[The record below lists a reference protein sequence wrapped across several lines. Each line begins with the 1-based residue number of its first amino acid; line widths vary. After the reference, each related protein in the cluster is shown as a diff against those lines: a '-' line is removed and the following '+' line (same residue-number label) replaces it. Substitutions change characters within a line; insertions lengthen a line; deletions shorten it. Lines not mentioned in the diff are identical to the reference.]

1 MSVIATTESTA
12 WSPTDAL
19 LGFVDTWR
27 GTPLP
32 RDVHQRAKQ
41 VVLDTLACYV
51 GATGLA
57 SGRVLKA
64 FAEES
69 TGSLE
74 LFPFSSGVS
83 PDAAAFVSASLTNLL
98 DADDTFY
105 NRAHICAP
113 MVVPTLILG
122 SLHGRSLRDAVRAIA
137 IAYEVTA
144 RIALSCA
151 ARYYTVEGNKVRS
164 AAVAGFSWVAPGAAL
179 ALGLIRG
186 LDEAALRSA
195 FGVAAYGAPVPTNSN
210 WHVDYPPESMTKY
223 CHYAAAAQS
232 AMSAVALAAHGFVG
246 PGRVFDGPHGFRR
259 LIGAVDWDDT
269 AIRDGIPGRWA
280 VSETSLKRYP
290 ACRLWHGALYGLELL
305 ASQHDVAVEQI
316 KSVDVKLGM
325 LNPMQ
330 VRLATE
336 QPSLTEISAQF
347 SVPYDAAQVLERR
360 TPGPAWYRPEQ
371 LRSERTMS
379 LMKRIHVSVDP
390 ELNSQMAE
398 EVKRVGHFGFRTT
411 WAVAITL
418 DSGRVLTQSG
428 GNAPGD
434 PFIPELNTPFDET
447 KAKFRQY
454 YEQARRAAPSDQ
466 AQQTLLDDN
475 ATCAEV
481 LAALQ

>member
-1 MSVIATTESTA
+1 MSVTTTTESTA
-12 WSPTDAL
+12 WSATDAL
-19 LGFVDTWR
+19 LGFADAWR

-32 RDVHQRAKQ
+32 PDVHTRTKQ

-51 GATGLA
+51 GATALTA
-57 SGRVLKA
+57 GRVLKA
-64 FAEES
+64 FAEDS
-69 TGSLE
+69 PGAVT
-74 LFPFSSGVS
+74 LFPFSSGVA
-83 PDAAAFVSASLTNLL
+83 PAAAAFASASLTNLL

-122 SLHGRSLRDAVRAIA
+122 SLYNRSFRDAVRAIA

-151 ARYYTVEGNKVRS
+151 KRYYTVEGNKVRS

-186 LDEAALRSA
+186 LDGAALRSA

-210 WHVDYPPESMTKY
+210 WHVDYPPETMTKY
-223 CHYAAAAQS
+223 CHYAAAAEA
-232 AMSAVALAAHGFVG
+232 AMSAVGLAAHGFVG
-246 PGRVFDGPHGFRR
+246 PGRVFDGPHGFLR
-259 LIGAVDWDDT
+259 LIGATDWDET
-269 AIRDGIPGRWA
+269 VIRDGIPGRWA
-280 VSETSLKRYP
+280 VCETSLKRYP

-305 ASQHDVAVEQI
+305 ATQHNVAVEQI
-316 KSVDVKLGM
+316 KRVEIKAGM

-336 QPSLTEISAQF
+336 QPPLTEISAQF
-347 SVPYDAAQVLERR
+347 SVPYDAAQVLERH
-360 TPGPAWYRPEQ
+360 TPGPAWYRPER
-371 LRSERTMS
+371 LRSERTMN
-379 LMKRIHVSVDP
+379 LMKRIDVSVDP
-390 ELNSQMAE
+390 ELNSEMAA

-418 DSGRVLTQSG
+418 DSGRILSQAG

-434 PFIPELNTPFDET
+434 PFVPELHTSMDET
-447 KAKFRQY
+447 KVKFRQY
-454 YEQARRAAPSDQ
+454 FEQARQARPSETVLD
-466 AQQTLLDDN
+466 TLLDDN
-475 ATCAEV
+475 VTCADV
-481 LAALQ
+481 LAALE